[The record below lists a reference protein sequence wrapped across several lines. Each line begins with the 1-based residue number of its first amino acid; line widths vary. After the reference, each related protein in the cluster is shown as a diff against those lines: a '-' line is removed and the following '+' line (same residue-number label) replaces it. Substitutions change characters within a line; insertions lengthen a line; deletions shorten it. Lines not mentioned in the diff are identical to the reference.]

1 MNLGRLVHSQA
12 YAHMTYTVGVR
23 IWERLLLSLSV
34 IFCFWSSVF
43 LKENKKW
50 RGKYIKKGAP
60 PFGGTLLDD
69 VRKGDSPNRSQS

>member
-1 MNLGRLVHSQA
+1 MKTKGKTYPKKRQPMNLGRLVHSQA
-12 YAHMTYTVGVR
+12 YAHTTYTVGVR

-50 RGKYIKKGAP
+50 RG
-60 PFGGTLLDD
+60 
-69 VRKGDSPNRSQS
+69 